1 MITIR
6 IPTGRDFWKTIAL
19 FAYRRWAEPGEK
31 KPVGV
36 PGNRD
41 PDNPC
46 TAYEPVE
53 WRVPVWN
60 DCQTDGHY
68 LCAECCHRAP
78 MKEFAEEDC
87 PGRVASELDPKV
99 CGRCGTHIDSLRPDD
114 NGNEHNDFREARS

>member
-1 MITIR
+1 MITLR
-6 IPTGRDFWKTIAL
+6 IPTGRDFWKVIAL
-19 FAYRRWAEPGEK
+19 FAYRRWAIPSEK

-41 PDNPC
+41 PESPC
-46 TAYEPVE
+46 TAYEPLE
-53 WRVPVWN
+53 WRAPTWN

-78 MKEFAEEDC
+78 TKEFAEEDC
-87 PGRVASELDPKV
+87 PGHVASEFDPKI

-114 NGNEHNDFREARS
+114 DLGGHSEFSEARA